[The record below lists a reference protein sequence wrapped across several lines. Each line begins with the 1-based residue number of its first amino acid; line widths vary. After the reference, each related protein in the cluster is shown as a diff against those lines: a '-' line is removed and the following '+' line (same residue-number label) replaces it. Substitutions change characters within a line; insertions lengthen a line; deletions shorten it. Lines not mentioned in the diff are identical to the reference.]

1 MRQTVRRQTLIT
13 TMLGLFSA
21 GMMVIAAP
29 PFTRS
34 QTNDKPVFAG
44 IDGRALTAAEIDA
57 TITHVMQAAEVPGLA
72 LALIN
77 NGKVVYLKAY
87 GLKNI
92 SPNELLTVNSVMVAA
107 SLTKVAFAYLVMKLV
122 DDHVIDL
129 DKPVY
134 EYLPQP
140 LSDYPAWRDIAN
152 DPRSKL
158 ITARML
164 LSHTAGF
171 NNARYFDPDHRLVI
185 HFQPGTRYSYG
196 SEGYSLLQLVVE
208 TLTKKSTEEL
218 MQERVFRPLGMT
230 RTSMIWQHAFES
242 DHANGYDEYGRSLE
256 IQKRKTAQAAGSM
269 QTTITDYTTL
279 TQAVLSGRG
288 LRKETHAQML
298 TPQIPIVSKFEFPP
312 LQADT
317 TDEYKGIQL
326 SYGLGVGLYRTPH
339 GWAFFK
345 EGHDEGWRTYVACH
359 QNQATC
365 MVILTNSSNGE
376 GIYTALLKGLMGD
389 TWNPIDWE
397 VFTPYDKLPPRKP
410 LSDHSTMQVPPAFL
424 AMLGGRYGTPSDML
438 TVEAEGDHLWVV
450 ENGKPQREVF
460 PQTWAI
466 FFSKDS
472 DETFTFLFDIDTW
485 AFRILRESGGK
496 DDLLPNLGWAR

>member
-1 MRQTVRRQTLIT
+1 VRCRLLALLIT
-13 TMLGLFSA
+13 TTVWLPL
-21 GMMVIAAP
+21 
-29 PFTRS
+29 
-34 QTNDKPVFAG
+34 QTNGKSAFVG
-44 IDGRALTAAEIDA
+44 IDGHTHTPAEIDT

-77 NGKVVYLKAY
+77 KGKVVYLKAY
-87 GLKNI
+87 GVKDM
-92 SPNELLTVNSVMVAA
+92 SPSEPLTVNSIMVAG

-134 EYLPQP
+134 EYLSRP
-140 LSDYPAWRDIAN
+140 LSDYPAWRNIAN

-158 ITARML
+158 ITTRML

-196 SEGYSLLQLVVE
+196 SEGYNLLQLVVE

-218 MQERVFRPLGMT
+218 MQEQVFRPLGMT
-230 RTSMIWQHAFES
+230 RTSMVWQNTFES
-242 DHANGYDEYGRSLE
+242 DHANGYDEYQRSLG
-256 IQKRKTAQAAGSM
+256 IQKRKTAQGAGSM
-269 QTTITDYTTL
+269 QTTITDYARF

-298 TPQIPIVSKFEFPP
+298 SAQIPIVSKLEFPP
-312 LQADT
+312 LLPDT

-326 SYGLGVGLYRTPH
+326 SYGLGVGLYHTPN

-345 EGHDEGWRTYVACH
+345 EGHDEGWRTYVVCH
-359 QNQATC
+359 QDQATC

-376 GIYTALLKGLMGD
+376 GTYSALLKGLLGD

-397 VFTPYDKLPPRKP
+397 VLTPYDKLPPRKP
-410 LSDHSTMQVPPAFL
+410 LWDHTAVQVPPTWL
-424 AMLGGRYGTPSDML
+424 AMLAGRYGSQNDVL
-438 TVEAEGDHLWVV
+438 TVEAEGDHLSVV
-450 ENGKPQREVF
+450 EDGKPKRELF
-460 PQTWAI
+460 PQTWTI
-466 FFSKDS
+466 FFSKDG
-472 DETFTFLFDIDTW
+472 DETLTFLFDIDAW
-485 AFRILRESGGK
+485 AFRILREAGGK
-496 DDLLPNLGWAR
+496 DDLIPNLEWERSAP